1 MWDHMSQ
8 YDKVEVMDFLINVL
22 KDHEKSLDA
31 LISRAE
37 DVIAEKQSLQD
48 AQTPGSSDIPTIKVV
63 LKDWQEF
70 RKRLTEV
77 DLLCF
82 DLIGSVFIIS
92 ANTGPKV
99 YEFRETI
106 PLKASNRD
114 QFDDKTNVYHLSIGL
129 DLFAKGS
136 GNERKACAF
145 ELDPQYTR
153 NWLSKEL
160 SINQDFIVCGDIEL

>member
-22 KDHEKSLDA
+22 KDHEKSLDT

-48 AQTPGSSDIPTIKVV
+48 AQTPCSSDIPTIKVV

-92 ANTGPKV
+92 ASTGPKI

-106 PLKASNRD
+106 PLKASD
-114 QFDDKTNVYHLSIGL
+114 HDLLDDKTCAYHLSIGL
-129 DLFAKGS
+129 ELFSKGS
-136 GNERKACAF
+136 SNDKKGCAF
-145 ELDPQYTR
+145 DLDPQYTR
-153 NWLSKEL
+153 NWLSEEL
-160 SINQDFIVCGDIEL
+160 GIHQDFIVCGDIEL

>member
-37 DVIAEKQSLQD
+37 DVITEKQSLQD
-48 AQTPGSSDIPTIKVV
+48 AQTPGSSDTPTIKVV

-92 ANTGPKV
+92 VSTGTKI
-99 YEFRETI
+99 YEFREMI

-114 QFDDKTNVYHLSIGL
+114 LFDDKTHAYHLSIGL
-129 DLFAKGS
+129 ELFSKGS
-136 GNERKACAF
+136 GDSRKGCAF
-145 ELDPQYTR
+145 DLDPQYTR

-160 SINQDFIVCGDIEL
+160 GIHQDFIVCGDIEL

>member
-1 MWDHMSQ
+1 MSQ

-22 KDHEKSLDA
+22 KDHEKSLDT

-48 AQTPGSSDIPTIKVV
+48 AQTPCSSDIPTIKVV

-92 ANTGPKV
+92 ASTGPKI

-106 PLKASNRD
+106 PLKASD
-114 QFDDKTNVYHLSIGL
+114 HDLLDDKTCAYHLSIGL
-129 DLFAKGS
+129 ELFSKGS
-136 GNERKACAF
+136 SNDRKGCAF
-145 ELDPQYTR
+145 DLDPQYTR
-153 NWLSKEL
+153 NWLSEEL
-160 SINQDFIVCGDIEL
+160 GIHQDFIVCGDIEL